1 MPFTVEDMRRRV
13 AASGAKVGAA
23 EEEEVG
29 GELVA
34 VFFTS
39 LVTWGAAA
47 MHAVAAVAK
56 TAVQKKAAAKAAAA
70 VAACAYAARADGLAV
85 AALL

>member
-1 MPFTVEDMRRRV
+1 MRRRV

-34 VFFTS
+34 VFITS
-39 LVTWGAAA
+39 LATWGAAA

-56 TAVQKKAAAKAAAA
+56 TAV
-70 VAACAYAARADGLAV
+70 
-85 AALL
+85 